1 MTQAEAIQ
9 ALERE
14 YARQRAENEDA
25 RAERLSEARRLSPAI
40 AHLQGEI
47 ASALSE
53 GARSMLLPGDAR
65 AAADALKARVGALSA
80 EIHAR
85 LREVG
90 LPPDY
95 LDMRYRCRDCHD
107 TGYVGDALQTRC
119 ACFERQLLAM
129 QFERAQGNPTHCFER
144 FDPAI
149 FPSDA
154 QRAQAE
160 GARAM
165 CEDYA
170 RRSADGL
177 PNLVLMGASGLGKTF
192 LLDSIAQRLTE
203 RGQPALTVTGFRMFE
218 AMRAYHLSDDGG
230 TFERMLECPCLL
242 IDDLGTEPMFKNI
255 TVEYLF
261 TLLNERVA
269 ARRRTVIATNL
280 MPVQLIERYGERVV
294 SRLLDRQAAEVVRL
308 IGEDLRLRKS

>member
-9 ALERE
+9 ALERA
-14 YARQRAENEDA
+14 YAQRRAENEAD
-25 RAERLSEARRLSPAI
+25 RAERLNEARRLSPAI

-65 AAADALKARVGALSA
+65 AAADALKARVGALSG
-80 EIHAR
+80 EISAR
-85 LREVG
+85 LKGIG

-95 LDMRYRCRDCHD
+95 LDMRYRCRGCRD

-119 ACFERQLLAM
+119 SCFERQLLTM
-129 QFERAQGNPTHCFER
+129 QFERAQGNAEHRFER
-144 FDPAI
+144 FDPSI
-149 FPSDA
+149 FPSEA

-170 RRSADGL
+170 RRAAGAPL
-177 PNLVLMGASGLGKTF
+177 NLVLMGASGLGKTF
-192 LLDSIAQRLTE
+192 LLDSIAHLLVE
-203 RGQPALTVTGFRMFE
+203 RGHPALMVTGFRMFE
-218 AMRAYHLSDDGG
+218 AMRAYHLSDDSGA
-230 TFERMLECPCLL
+230 FEQLLECPCLL

-269 ARRRTVIATNL
+269 ARRRTAIATNL

-308 IGEDLRLRKS
+308 TGEDLRLRKN